1 MGSIVSG
8 LFGGG
13 DAESEAADVQ
23 AASSAEAIAEQ
34 RRQFDI
40 TQANLEPYR
49 VASLPA
55 LAQYNALLGL
65 GGTPSYGAPSS
76 QQFGTGWQAGDAGT
90 ASQGA
95 GGGLMLNLQEL
106 LANQERDPR
115 YYEGKTQEEIGQAIQ
130 GEGINIADLP
140 PGSEEFINF
149 NGMGVGSQVGGGPYT
164 SGATRG
170 QGGAGWAGGGTQGQ
184 SALEAQQAAYAS
196 LTESPGQ
203 RFIRARAQRNLLQN
217 SAAIGGLGGGNVR
230 SALVEQGAGFAAQDL
245 ENRYSRLQYLIGS
258 GQASAAQQGQLGAQ
272 SAANIGN
279 LQQQQGQAR
288 ASGILGAQQANAQ
301 LGQQV
306 LGAGIGAAAGA
317 GWLGAGAAAA
327 AGGSAGAGA
336 LFGLFSDERMKQDID
351 DLDLQACFE
360 AVVDMPL
367 KSWRYLESAG
377 LDTNIHIGPMAQ
389 EAPDMI
395 RIGEMNGA
403 EMLNLHDE
411 LMMIAGAIKFMKQE
425 GMLTCH

>member
-1 MGSIVSG
+1 LCGSDPTYVITGTGWAGQYTGLHQNPLAGGAPASFQPGAGGYTNLGSG
-8 LFGGG
+8 IYQDTIG
-13 DAESEAADVQ
+13 SEKRLYVPEGTD
-23 AASSAEAIAEQ
+23 
-34 RRQFDI
+34 
-40 TQANLEPYR
+40 
-49 VASLPA
+49 VASLPVELRQMLKFGQA
-55 LAQYNALLGL
+55 EEGAGEMYTYA
-65 GGTPSYGAPSS
+65 GG
-76 QQFGTGWQAGDAGT
+76 
-90 ASQGA
+90 GA
-95 GGGLMLNLQEL
+95 GGAGAMGAGANTSQE
-106 LANQERDPR
+106 AYQR
-115 YYEGKTQEEIGQAIQ
+115 YLSRQQ
-130 GEGINIADLP
+130 GG
-140 PGSEEFINF
+140 
-149 NGMGVGSQVGGGPYT
+149 
-164 SGATRG
+164 G
-170 QGGAGWAGGGTQGQ
+170 QGGQ
-184 SALEAQQAAYAS
+184 SGLQAQQEAYAS

-203 RFIRARAQRNLLQN
+203 KFIRERAQRNLLQN

-279 LQQQQGQAR
+279 LQQQAGQAR

-317 GWLGAGAAAA
+317 GCLGAGAAAA

-336 LFGLFSDERMKQDID
+336 LFGLFSDERMKQDIN

-377 LDTNIHIGPMAQ
+377 LDTDVHLGPMAQ